1 MSGNI
6 GDWPRFN
13 PALQRTA
20 SVTLPHTHRQPRK
33 MNQSSLQKLL
43 SASIALLLGFLL
55 AGTVHAAGPSNSSED
70 GLGKLH
76 AARGVKCVACHAS
89 AKKPQPVAMEKCLT
103 CHGDTRALAE
113 KTANVKPRNPH
124 ESRHYGTEA
133 DCNLCHHQHRKSEN
147 FCLDCHNRFDFKVK

>member
-1 MSGNI
+1 
-6 GDWPRFN
+6 
-13 PALQRTA
+13 
-20 SVTLPHTHRQPRK
+20 
-33 MNQSSLQKLL
+33 MNNSHLQKLL
-43 SASIALLLGFLL
+43 AAAIALFLSFVL
-55 AGTVHAAGPSNSSED
+55 AGAVHAAGSANASGE

-76 AARGVKCVACHAS
+76 AASGVKCADCHGNV
-89 AKKPQPVAMEKCLT
+89 KKPQPVAMEKCLT
-103 CHGDTRALAE
+103 CHGDTTALAE

>member
-1 MSGNI
+1 MTVSNDHG
-6 GDWPRFN
+6 PRFN
-13 PALQRTA
+13 PAWRRRA
-20 SVTLPHTHRQPRK
+20 SVASCQSIDDGEKVNPRY
-33 MNQSSLQKLL
+33 LHKLL
-43 SASIALLLGFLL
+43 STSIALLLGFLL
-55 AGTVHAAGPSNSSED
+55 AGAVHAAGPSGPTEE

-76 AARGVKCVACHAS
+76 AARGVKCAGCHENT
-89 AKKPQPVAMEKCLT
+89 KKPQPVAMEKCLS
-103 CHGDTRALAE
+103 CHGDTKALAA